1 MVPKQNV
8 RGYEGKKKMT
18 PYEQGRLAFR
28 KGQIT
33 NPYHHDNN
41 FTEHRK
47 WQLGFNQAYFYNL
60 ERVLE
65 QEAIK
70 S

>member
-1 MVPKQNV
+1 
-8 RGYEGKKKMT
+8 MT

-28 KGQIT
+28 KGQLT